1 VGGRRVRRGK
11 AGRERSGK
19 AGGEVEAVDD
29 GDRGLAMSAR
39 RRNGAKGKRTEILS
53 RKYLRRYKLPSRTH
67 SNEHASAVPD
77 CREHHDETAR
87 AENPLCTSCTFFPP
101 PLRSPCT

>member
-1 VGGRRVRRGK
+1 MRRGK
-11 AGRERSGK
+11 AGGERSGE

-39 RRNGAKGKRTEILS
+39 RHNGAKGKRTEILS
-53 RKYLRRYKLPSRTH
+53 RKYKLPSRTH

-87 AENPLCTSCTFFPP
+87 AENPLCTSCTFFPR
-101 PLRSPCT
+101 LQNPCT